1 MKKYVKYIAVV
12 ETRGNGRVEQWSP
25 KPDGHS
31 LTSSGR
37 WTDAKLHS
45 TKKAAEKEAQEIA
58 KGFNKKD
65 KPNPSVRQCTII
77 IDECDSGF
85 EKIVKS
91 NSAKSKKAN
100 SRGKAVK

>member
-37 WTDAKLHS
+37 WTDAKLH
-45 TKKAAEKEAQEIA
+45 
-58 KGFNKKD
+58 
-65 KPNPSVRQCTII
+65 
-77 IDECDSGF
+77 
-85 EKIVKS
+85 
-91 NSAKSKKAN
+91 
-100 SRGKAVK
+100 